1 MKFKQAE
8 GQEEKALCGWH
19 IWGEMTTTSV
29 FRSHRSGFCGRTF
42 KEISFIASIAPK
54 ALEFPRDCLIWW
66 FWCCYPQ
73 ARPLSLDSLGA
84 MQGRGA
90 RSQGCQDPGP
100 RRCRLAGEGAQ
111 GPRTPRSEHT
121 VVHITAALVHS
132 NRARCLFHEGFCQ
145 REQPEGCCQL
155 HRNKVKECSSSP
167 PDP

>member
-1 MKFKQAE
+1 MRMAHL
-8 GQEEKALCGWH
+8 GGNDHNLCLS
-19 IWGEMTTTSV
+19 ESPV
-29 FRSHRSGFCGRTF
+29 RSGFCGRTF

-90 RSQGCQDPGP
+90 RSQGCQDRGP

-111 GPRTPRSEHT
+111 GPRTPRSERT
-121 VVHITAALVHS
+121 VVHIINGSFGAFKPCPMS
-132 NRARCLFHEGFCQ
+132 F
-145 REQPEGCCQL
+145 
-155 HRNKVKECSSSP
+155 
-167 PDP
+167 